1 MARKLLEDFVGKLE
15 KLLQDGT
22 IKRKPGGKDM
32 TESTEEFANIS
43 NPEIDELVGIQ
54 EEPEEPRKNLG
65 ISIDE
70 HEILTI
76 RVDLGVIE
84 SESRSGRS
92 WVISSSEGNLKL
104 FDSNGFRNEVLNF
117 SVTRRK
123 PGAKPVRWHSY
134 T

>member
-1 MARKLLEDFVGKLE
+1 MATKQLEDFVSKLE

-22 IKRKPGGKDM
+22 IKRKTGSKHM
-32 TESTEEFANIS
+32 TEPTEEFANTP
-43 NPEIDELVGIQ
+43 NPEETEEVVGIQ
-54 EEPEEPRKNLG
+54 EEEPRKNLE
-65 ISIDE
+65 ISINAE
-70 HEILTI
+70 EILTI
-76 RVDLGVIE
+76 RVDLRLIE

-134 T
+134 S